1 VAIWQGTADTTVNPA
16 NATELRDQWTN
27 VWGIGQTPSR
37 TESLGGGTTVSAFED
52 GHGRSAVEV
61 YSVSGMGHGL
71 AVDPGSGAEQCGSAG
86 TYYRDTICSSY
97 HTARFWGLDGD

>member
-1 VAIWQGTADTTVNPA
+1 MAIWQGTADTTVQPA
-16 NATELRDQWTN
+16 NANELRDQWTN

-37 TESLGGGTTVSAFED
+37 TERLGGGTTLSVYDDSS
-52 GHGRSAVEV
+52 GRSAVEV

-71 AVDPGSGAEQCGSAG
+71 AVAPGSGTEQCGSVG

-97 HTARFWGLDGD
+97 HTARFWGLDEY